1 MNNAQR
7 VIEKFAGQSNLA
19 ALVGKRQSTIEYWAK
34 TGVIPARWHGKL
46 ISLAKENGIDLR
58 ANDLIEIPQNKELVS
73 NSNNSSIAGI
83 NQNPLPVSQWPGI
96 LTIGKTDLPVFV
108 LNDGRRVISRNVATN
123 LLTGKKSG
131 DLESYLHVEALAPY
145 LPEDLAGHLIEFIL
159 PGLEHKTT
167 IGISTETYLDICTAY
182 VQALDEGHL
191 TPRQKAI
198 ATKASMFLASCAKVG
213 LDALIDEVTGYQYVR
228 AEDDLQFRLR
238 LYLEKE
244 MRKWERT
251 FPKELWEQFGRL
263 THMES
268 SPSQRPRYWGK
279 LVMELIYD
287 YLEPDVAK
295 WLRENNPAPRKGKNH
310 HQWLNEQYGL
320 KKLTEHVWKVI
331 GMATVC
337 HSMRELRMEM
347 AVTYGR
353 APKQYTLFED
363 EPIASS
369 FPKKKGRVV
378 DSSITN
384 SQRETDG
391 NKQLAFDL

>member
-1 MNNAQR
+1 MSSAQR
-7 VIEKFAGQSNLA
+7 VIEKFGGQSNLA
-19 ALVGKRQSTIEYWAK
+19 ALLGKRQSTVEYWAK

-46 ISLAKENGIDLR
+46 ISLAKENRIGLQ
-58 ANDLIEIPQNKELVS
+58 ATDLIDVPQNKALPPLSEDNGQRS
-73 NSNNSSIAGI
+73 
-83 NQNPLPVSQWPGI
+83 LPVSQWPGI
-96 LTIGKTDLPVFV
+96 LTIGQTELPVFV
-108 LNDGRRVISRNVATN
+108 LNDGRRVISRNAATN
-123 LLTGKKSG
+123 LLTGKRSG

-145 LPEDLAGHLIEFIL
+145 LPPDLAGNLIEFVL
-159 PGLEHKTT
+159 PGQEHKTT

-182 VQALDEGHL
+182 IQALDEGNL
-191 TPRQKAI
+191 RTPRQKAI

-213 LDALIDEVTGYQYVR
+213 LDALIDEATGYQYVR
-228 AEDDLQFRLR
+228 QEDDLQFRLR

-268 SPSQRPRYWGK
+268 SPSQRPKYWGK

-320 KKLTEHVWKVI
+320 KKLTEHIWKVI
-331 GMATVC
+331 GMALLC
-337 HSMRELRMEM
+337 NSMRELRMKM
-347 AVTYGR
+347 AETFGH

-363 EPIASS
+363 ETLPWSS
-369 FPKKKGRVV
+369 SKKRGRIV

-384 SQRETDG
+384 PPRETESG
-391 NKQLAFDL
+391 TQLALDL

>member
-1 MNNAQR
+1 M
-7 VIEKFAGQSNLA
+7 
-19 ALVGKRQSTIEYWAK
+19 EYWAK

-46 ISLAKENGIDLR
+46 ISLAKKNRIDLR
-58 ANDLIEIPQNKELVS
+58 PNDLIEIPQTQGLLSPIDGKS
-73 NSNNSSIAGI
+73 QSS
-83 NQNPLPVSQWPGI
+83 LPVSQWPGI
-96 LTIGKTDLPVFV
+96 LTIGKTELPVFV
-108 LNDGRRVISRNVATN
+108 LNDGRRVISRNAATN
-123 LLTGKKSG
+123 LLTGKRSG
-131 DLESYLHVEALAPY
+131 DLESYLNVEALAPY
-145 LPEDLAGHLIEFIL
+145 LPEDLAGHLIEFVL

-167 IGISTETYLDICTAY
+167 IGISTGTYLDICTAY
-182 VQALDEGHL
+182 VQALDEGSL
-191 TPRQKAI
+191 RTPRQKAI

-213 LDALIDEVTGYQYVR
+213 LDALIDEATGYQYVR
-228 AEDDLQFRLR
+228 EEDDLQFRLR

-251 FPKELWEQFGRL
+251 FPIELWEQFGRL

-268 SPSQRPRYWGK
+268 SPSLRPRYWGK

-320 KKLTEHVWKVI
+320 KKLTEHIWKVI

-337 HSMRELRMEM
+337 NSIRELRMKM
-347 AVTYGR
+347 AETFGR

-363 EPIASS
+363 EPLPWSPS
-369 FPKKKGRVV
+369 KKKERVV
-378 DSSITN
+378 DGSIVNPHKQT
-384 SQRETDG
+384 EKGT
-391 NKQLAFDL
+391 QLAFDI